1 MLTNLMIDYNW
12 FFSTLS
18 QSLASLI
25 GISGL
30 FIVYRLQIQENRLTE
45 AVRALQRYLSKHDP
59 EKLFY
64 LEKEETIELAENKI
78 AERERLIVEQTGILK
93 GFEEKL
99 KNKQGLQSSL
109 ENEIANCKNRIQDD
123 NNTILNLNIREKA
136 ITGIESY
143 KNIILQSALVTI
155 VYLTVLFFLS
165 MVGLMY
171 SKYLEKN
178 TKLGNDCILSTFILL
193 FIGLILLLIC
203 CAESLNF
210 GRPAIK
216 EFFKSIFHR
225 AKRA

>member
-1 MLTNLMIDYNW
+1 M
-12 FFSTLS
+12 
-18 QSLASLI
+18 
-25 GISGL
+25 
-30 FIVYRLQIQENRLTE
+30 
-45 AVRALQRYLSKHDP
+45 QRYLSKHDP